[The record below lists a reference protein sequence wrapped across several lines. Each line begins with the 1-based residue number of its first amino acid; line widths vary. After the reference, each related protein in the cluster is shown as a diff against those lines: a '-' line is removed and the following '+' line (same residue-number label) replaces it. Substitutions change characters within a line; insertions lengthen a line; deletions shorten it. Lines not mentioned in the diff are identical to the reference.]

1 MENSTKIAQ
10 EQQTI
15 TIELLNSIVKNKEIY
30 DESTFNTLKM
40 SLITISKELNNTI
53 TKTITGNLNEEK

>member
-1 MENSTKIAQ
+1 MENSTKIVQ
-10 EQQTI
+10 EQQSI
-15 TIELLNSIVKNKEIY
+15 TIELLNSIVQNKEIY

-40 SLITISKELNNTI
+40 SLITISKELNSTI